1 MGFLLSLRWMTFKSA
16 ETAEVG
22 KHEEVAH
29 TCIRE
34 CRAYFEEKWLIK
46 LERLYGKRL
55 QTFLIYVF
63 LFSYFYLSCYYYIFY
78 LILPSTPL
86 ILTGKKSVFQTI
98 TFFSSKVSK
107 SVLSKC
113 LLYVIFKSHC
123 NKTVLISL

>member
-22 KHEEVAH
+22 KLEEVTY

-46 LERLYGKRL
+46 LERLYSKRL
-55 QTFLIYVF
+55 QIFLIYVF
-63 LFSYFYLSCYYYIFY
+63 LFSYFYLSCYYYYFFLSY
-78 LILPSTPL
+78 PHPVPHMCRE
-86 ILTGKKSVFQTI
+86 KSVFHTI

-107 SVLSKC
+107 CVLSKC
-113 LLYVIFKSHC
+113 LLYVIFKSH
-123 NKTVLISL
+123 